1 MKKTVLVCGASFAGL
16 STAYWMRRLGYDV
29 TVVEIG
35 PTLCDSCM
43 ERPVTHYVML
53 DMRITGSMT
62 AVAECCEACAEE
74 FATDLRASLPAAES
88 TSGST
93 T

>member
-1 MKKTVLVCGASFAGL
+1 MSDPLREIDADIKLDAG
-16 STAYWMRRLGYDV
+16 DV